1 MHLRETATVTV
12 RKSQEAGQTNT
23 EGQMILKPRQGNSF
37 FGMRVAQW
45 ASAFVFLLVSSI
57 PVCGQARVWEGVLKL
72 PTYEEGEADPNPP
85 FDQFS
90 TGRFNYPYTLRNEIT
105 NTRAE
110 HEWRAVYLEN
120 EYLKCSVLP
129 DIGGHLYTCVDKISG
144 QPIFY
149 ANPSIKKAR
158 IGYRGAWAAFGVEFN
173 FPVSHNWVSMS
184 PVNYAFAEHSDGSAS
199 VTVGNIDRVY
209 GMEWMVEL
217 TLRPGSTVLEQH
229 VTLGNRSDVRH
240 RFYWWNNAGVQVWD
254 DSRIQYAQRFAA
266 AHGFAEVQ
274 PWPVDAQGKDLS
286 VIRNQTDGPVSLFT
300 HGSREDFMGVWNPH
314 TNTGT
319 AHFAEYLQ
327 VPAKKVWSWGVDA
340 DGLDWRKALSDNNS
354 AYVELQAGLF
364 RNQETYAFLEPRQ
377 AISFTEY
384 WMPVRDTGGISRAN
398 LVGVFHLERSNG
410 VLKVAF
416 NANRKIPATTIT
428 ILNETSTRLNK
439 NSPNGTAP
447 LLQERVDLT
456 PERVWKKEIPIP
468 NGAGS
473 LTFELKDGNGVVLLK
488 QTEGQYD
495 WVLESQIKVGPQVS
509 YKLPEESRRTADDWL
524 QLGKD
529 QELNGNLL
537 AAAQTYEQALQ
548 KFPSGFELLKAAGR
562 LDASLNRFEEALPR
576 LLEVHKRNTSDT
588 EISYYLGIADE
599 GLERDEEAADAYREA
614 LRLPDFRAAAAVR
627 LAELLARAGKLN
639 QAKELLTL
647 SLQSAPEDPRA
658 AEELV
663 AVRKA
668 LGEAKEAEAF
678 AKEQLAHFPLSNF
691 LREESGRPDLAHLAG
706 DPYRVLNIA
715 YEYARLGLYRNAIEV
730 LSRDYPTV
738 RGDQAEPGSV
748 APQNHP
754 LVVYFRGYC
763 REKLGE
769 SPEKDYAQASRLST
783 LYIFPN
789 RVEEQRALR
798 AAIRKNEKDATAHYL
813 LGTWHFAR
821 GQTDAALSEWN
832 RARALNPKIPIL
844 QASMGLA
851 LLHMKR
857 EFAGALSVFEEGIA
871 NDPLN
876 PVNYSGAVVAM
887 AFLRKSA
894 AERVKVLERYPDLSR
909 MPTPLVYE
917 LALNRAEAGNYEAAM
932 DLFKNRFF
940 EREEGGTNVRQVW
953 IEVNLQHALALAR
966 TNRCKDALAAA
977 KSVSSPV
984 NGLVFTQDGLAPFLD
999 SARSNFFLG
1008 EVSLSCGQKKEADES
1023 YRRAVKADGPSDI
1036 VWAWASARNLDGY
1049 DLAKWRER
1057 LNAALSL
1064 AESSIRTN
1072 GSSSSSLYTAGV
1084 LQIALGEA
1092 QKSNDSLREALLAP
1106 DTRMSHHLSRVALG
1120 SATPQAKP
1128 Q

>member
-1 MHLRETATVTV
+1 MVLNPWQRNSLSGLRTA
-12 RKSQEAGQTNT
+12 R
-23 EGQMILKPRQGNSF
+23 
-37 FGMRVAQW
+37 W
-45 ASAFVFLLVSSI
+45 ASAFVFLLVFSI
-57 PVCGQARVWEGVLKL
+57 PICGQVRVWEGVLKL
-72 PTYEEGEADPNPP
+72 PTYEEGAPDPNPP

-144 QPIFY
+144 QPMFY

-184 PVNYAFAEHSDGSAS
+184 PVNYAFAEHPDGSAS

-217 TLRPGSTVLEQH
+217 TLRPGSTVLEQR

-254 DSRIQYAQRFAA
+254 DSRIQYPQRFAA

-274 PWPVDAQGKDLS
+274 RWPVDAQGKDLS

-340 DGLDWRKALSDNNS
+340 DGLDWRKALSDNDS

-398 LVGVFHLERSNG
+398 LAGVVHLQRHNN
-410 VLKVAF
+410 VLSVAL
-416 NANRKIPATTIT
+416 NANRKIPAATIT
-428 ILNETSTRLNK
+428 ILN
-439 NSPNGTAP
+439 GTTL
-447 LLQERVDLT
+447 LLQEKEDLV
-456 PERVWKKEIPIP
+456 PERVWKNEVAIPTS
-468 NGAGS
+468 AGS
-473 LTFELKDGNGVVLLK
+473 LTFELKSSDDAVLLR

-495 WVLESQIKVGPQVS
+495 WIPESQIKLGPQVS
-509 YKLPEESRRTADDWL
+509 YKIPEESRRTADDWL
-524 QLGKD
+524 QLGKEE
-529 QELNGNLL
+529 ELNGNVLT
-537 AAAQTYEQALQ
+537 AVQTYEKALQ
-548 KFPSGFELLKAAGR
+548 KFPGSFELLKAAGR
-562 LDASLNRFEEALPR
+562 LDASMNRFEEALP
-576 LLEVHKRNTSDT
+576 LLVEVHDRNTSDT
-588 EISYYLGIADE
+588 EVSYYLGIAYE
-599 GLERDEEAADAYREA
+599 GLEREEEAADAYREA
-614 LRLPDFRAAAAVR
+614 LRLPDFRAAAAMR
-627 LAELLARAGKLN
+627 LAEVQARAGKLQ

-647 SLQSAPEDPRA
+647 SLQSTPEDLRT

-668 LGEAKEAEAF
+668 LAETKEAET
-678 AKEQLAHFPLSNF
+678 LARSRLASFPLSNF
-691 LREESGRPDLAHLAG
+691 LREELGDPDLAHLAG

-715 YEYARLGLYRNAIEV
+715 YEYARLGLYRKAIEV
-730 LSRDYPTV
+730 LSREYPFAKA
-738 RGDQAEPGSV
+738 DQAEPGSV
-748 APQNHP
+748 APQNH
-754 LVVYFRGYC
+754 LLIAYFRGYC

-783 LYIFPN
+783 LYIFPS
-789 RVEEQRALR
+789 RIEEQRALR
-798 AAIRKNEKDATAHYL
+798 AAIRSNEKDAAAHYL
-813 LGTWHFAR
+813 LGTGHFAR
-821 GQTDAALSEWN
+821 GQTAAALSEWN
-832 RARALNPKIPIL
+832 RARELNPKIPVL
-844 QASMGLA
+844 QASTGLA
-851 LLHMKR
+851 LLNIKHD
-857 EFAGALSVFEEGIA
+857 FAAALNAFEEGIA

-876 PVNYSGAVVAM
+876 TVNYSGAVVAVT
-887 AFLRKSA
+887 LLGRSA
-894 AERVKVLERYPDLSR
+894 AERVKVLERYPDPSR
-909 MPTPLVYE
+909 MPTSLVYE
-917 LALNRAEAGNYEAAM
+917 LALNHAEEGNYQAAV
-932 DLFKNRFF
+932 DLFRNRFF
-940 EREEGGTNVRQVW
+940 GREEGGTNVRQVW
-953 IEVNLQHALALAR
+953 IEVNLQRALTLAR
-966 TNRCKDALAAA
+966 TNHCKDALE
-977 KSVSSPV
+977 VSKAIGSPV

-999 SARSNFFLG
+999 SARSNFLLG
-1008 EVSLSCGQKKEADES
+1008 EVSLACGQKKDTNES
-1023 YRRAVKADGPSDI
+1023 YRCAAQANGPSEV
-1036 VWAWASARNLDGY
+1036 VWAWASARKLDGY
-1049 DLAKWRER
+1049 DSGKWQAR
-1057 LNAALSL
+1057 LNAALSQ
-1064 AESSIRTN
+1064 AESNVRTN
-1072 GSSSSSLYTAGV
+1072 SSPGWWLYTAGL
-1084 LQIALGEA
+1084 LQIALGET
-1092 QKSNDSLREALLAP
+1092 QKGNASLQEALLAP
-1106 DTRMSHHLSRVALG
+1106 ETRMSYHLSRLALAG
-1120 SATPQAKP
+1120 ATPQVKL